1 MFERRYIMKNIVI
14 SQPLGISSDYL
25 HELTA
30 DLEKAGYTIT
40 TYDTLPK
47 DQADLGQRLANA
59 DLAVI
64 ANYPLKKEALE
75 KASHLTYLCVAFTG
89 VDHVDISY
97 CQEKGIAVSN
107 CAGYSTESVAE
118 LTFGLILSL
127 YRKLKECDQATRNS
141 QNNAGLMG
149 IEIKDRTFGIIGTG
163 AIGQRVADI
172 AHAFGAKVLGYN
184 RSHKASNV
192 EYTDLDTLLSTADIV
207 SVHLPL
213 TADTHHLLNAEKLS
227 LMKKDAI
234 LINTARGGVI
244 DNKALA
250 HLLKEGKIAG
260 AGIDVY
266 DGEPPLPADYP
277 LLSAPNTILAP
288 HVGFDTEEAMKR
300 RAVIVVDNLQSFIDG
315 KQKNIIVK

>member
-1 MFERRYIMKNIVI
+1 MKHIVI
-14 SQPLGISSDYL
+14 AQPLGISSALLESLFQDLQKDGYT
-25 HELTA
+25 LTA
-30 DLEKAGYTIT
+30 
-40 TYDTLPK
+40 YDTLPK
-47 DQADLGQRLANA
+47 DQADLGQRLSDA

-75 KASHLTYLCVAFTG
+75 KAASLKYLCVAFTG

-127 YRKLKECDQATRNS
+127 YRKLQETDPATRNGK
-141 QNNAGLMG
+141 NNAGLMG
-149 IEIKDRTFGIIGTG
+149 IEIGGRKFGIIGTG
-163 AIGQRVADI
+163 AIGQRVADL
-172 AHAFGAKVLGYN
+172 ANAFGAKVYGYN
-184 RSHKASNV
+184 RSQKGHGI
-192 EYTDLDTLLSTADIV
+192 EYTDLDTLLSTCDIV

-213 TADTHHLLNAEKLS
+213 TPKTHHLLSEEKLS
-227 LMKKDAI
+227 LMKSDAI

-244 DNKALA
+244 DNAALA
-250 HLLKEGKIAG
+250 KLLEESKIAG

-266 DGEPPLPADYP
+266 DTEPPLSADYP
-277 LLSAPNTILAP
+277 LLHAPHTILAP
-288 HVGFDTEEAMKR
+288 HVGFDTEEAMAR
-300 RAVIVVDNLQSFIDG
+300 RAVIVVNNIVSYLEG

>member
-25 HELTA
+25 LELTA

-47 DQADLGQRLANA
+47 DQADLGQRLADA

-192 EYTDLDTLLSTADIV
+192 EYTNLDTLLSTADIV

-244 DNKALA
+244 DNEALA